1 MLYIFTKYLVRA
13 GLFFF
18 CRRIVFSD
26 TKVLQKHGPLLL
38 ACNHPNSFFDA
49 LLLGAFFNKPV
60 HFLARGDAFKNPWA
74 VKILTALKAIPIYRL
89 REGKQYLALNDATF
103 EKCTAILKEGGI
115 VLIFTEGLC
124 LHQWKLRPLKKGT
137 ARIAVN
143 VWKDEEMQQ
152 RFRVLPVSFNYS
164 SFKSFGKNVVI
175 HFGNPLGYNQ
185 PLNQATEAEQMLEL
199 NRNISAELEKG
210 MLIEE
215 NDDGSVRFLLSNLN
229 TRKNDEA
236 SLINFLQQRLL
247 KLRSSQL
254 EPSFLKLSENKV
266 YPSGNVEMMLTLI
279 ALVFLAAPAIIGF
292 ALNLPLYLPLQ
303 SFLKKKTEGTVFYH
317 SALFV
322 VLIITYPIYTLL
334 LGLLLSLIWPSVSFW
349 IWVMYIPTT
358 AFCASVFFDK
368 AIAIKNYLSLSG
380 DDRKIIES
388 VTGKA

>member
-26 TKVLQKHGPLLL
+26 TKILAKQGPLLL

-49 LLLGAFFNKPV
+49 LLLGAYFNKPV
-60 HFLARGDAFKNPWA
+60 HFLARGDAFRNPFA
-74 VKILTALKAIPIYRL
+74 VKILTAFKAIPIYRL

-137 ARIAVN
+137 ARIALN
-143 VWKDEEMQQ
+143 VWKEEEMQQ

-175 HFGNPLGYNQ
+175 HFGMPLGYNQ

-254 EPSFLKLSENKV
+254 EPSFLKLNENKV

-303 SFLKKKTEGTVFYH
+303 SVLKKKTEGTVFYH

-322 VLIITYPIYTLL
+322 ALIITYPIYTMI

-349 IWVMYIPTT
+349 IWVMYFTTT
-358 AFCASVFFDK
+358 AFCASVFLTR
-368 AIAIKNYLSLSG
+368 LSRLKTIYPYRG
-380 DDRKIIES
+380 MIE
-388 VTGKA
+388 K